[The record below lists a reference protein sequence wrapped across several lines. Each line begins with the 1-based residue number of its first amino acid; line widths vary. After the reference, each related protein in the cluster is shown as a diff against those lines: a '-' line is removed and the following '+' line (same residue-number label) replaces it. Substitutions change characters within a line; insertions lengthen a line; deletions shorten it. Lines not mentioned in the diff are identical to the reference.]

1 MGREWDG
8 GPVITARNLCKMYGP
23 HLALD
28 DVNLEIPSGA
38 VGILGPNGAGKST
51 LFKCLLGL
59 IKTTSGDG
67 TVLGYDIRTEG
78 DMIRSRIGYM
88 PENNPLPLDLRVAD
102 YLKFRAQLKR
112 LANGDSANRIA
123 EVMEQ
128 CGVADVA
135 GRFIGQLSRGYR
147 QRVGMA
153 DALLGKPE
161 LIVLDEPT
169 AGLDPNQ
176 VRSVR
181 KLVRDLAGGHTVLIS
196 SHILSEIEMTC
207 DRVVILHEG
216 RLLASGALDELMAK
230 ANAAIVAE
238 VRAPLTDAKEWATQL
253 ALGQAECAEQPGGYV
268 RCRFTDAKS
277 TDAREKI
284 FSSAS
289 ERGWPLR
296 ELSRQAQSLEDLFI
310 SLTRGT
316 EVGE

>member
-1 MGREWDG
+1 MIE
-8 GPVITARNLCKMYGP
+8 VQNLSKRYGQ
-23 HLALD
+23 HVALD
-28 DVNLEIPSGA
+28 GVSFS
-38 VGILGPNGAGKST
+38 VGRGEVVGFLGPNGAGKST
-51 LFKCLLGL
+51 TMRILTTFMAA
-59 IKTTSGDG
+59 TSGSVRVG
-67 TVLGYDIRTEG
+67 G
-78 DMIRSRIGYM
+78 DCVFEHPMRVCERIGYM
-88 PENNPLPLDLRVAD
+88 PENNPLPLDLRVGD

-147 QRVGMA
+147 QRVGLA
-153 DALLGKPE
+153 DALLAKPE

-181 KLVRDLAGGHTVLIS
+181 RLIRELAGSHTVLIS

-216 RLLASGALDELMAK
+216 RLLASGALDALMAK
-230 ANAAIVAE
+230 ANAAVVAE
-238 VRAPLTDAKEWATQL
+238 VRASLTDTIEWAAKL

-268 RCRFTDAKS
+268 RCRFADAKS
-277 TDAREKI
+277 ADTREKI
-284 FSSAS
+284 FASAN
-289 ERGWPLR
+289 EHGWSLR
-296 ELSRQAQSLEDLFI
+296 ELSRQAPSLEDLFV
-310 SLTRGT
+310 SLTRGK
-316 EVGE
+316 EGGK

>member
-1 MGREWDG
+1 MIE
-8 GPVITARNLCKMYGP
+8 VQNLTKRYGQ
-23 HLALD
+23 HVALD
-28 DVNLEIPSGA
+28 GVSFS
-38 VGILGPNGAGKST
+38 VGRGEVVGFLGPNGAGKST
-51 LFKCLLGL
+51 TMRILTTF
-59 IKTTSGDG
+59 IAATSG
-67 TVLGYDIRTEG
+67 TVRVGG
-78 DMIRSRIGYM
+78 DCVFEQPMRVRKRLGYM

-123 EVMEQ
+123 GVMEQ

-296 ELSRQAQSLEDLFI
+296 ELSRQAQSLEDLFV
-310 SLTRGT
+310 SLTRGK
-316 EVGE
+316 EAGE

>member
-1 MGREWDG
+1 MDTPMIE
-8 GPVITARNLCKMYGP
+8 VQNLTKRYGQ
-23 HLALD
+23 HVALD
-28 DVNLEIPSGA
+28 GVSFS
-38 VGILGPNGAGKST
+38 VGGGEVVGFLGPNGAGKST
-51 LFKCLLGL
+51 TMRILTTFMAA
-59 IKTTSGDG
+59 TSGS
-67 TVLGYDIRTEG
+67 VRVG
-78 DMIRSRIGYM
+78 DDCVFENPMRVRERIGYM
-88 PENNPLPLDLRVAD
+88 PENNPLPTDLRAGD

-147 QRVGMA
+147 QRVGLA
-153 DALLGKPE
+153 DALLAKPE

-181 KLVRDLAGGHTVLIS
+181 RLIRELAGSHTVLIS

-216 RLLASGALDELMAK
+216 RLLASGALDALM
-230 ANAAIVAE
+230 ANAAVVAE
-238 VRAPLTDAKEWATQL
+238 VRASLTDTIEWAAKL

-268 RCRFTDAKS
+268 RCRFADAKS
-277 TDAREKI
+277 ADAREKI
-284 FSSAS
+284 FASAN

-296 ELSRQAQSLEDLFI
+296 ELSRQAPSLEDLFV
-310 SLTRGT
+310 SLTHGK
-316 EVGE
+316 ECGK

>member
-1 MGREWDG
+1 MIE
-8 GPVITARNLCKMYGP
+8 VQNLTKRYGQ
-23 HLALD
+23 HVALD
-28 DVNLEIPSGA
+28 GVSFS
-38 VGILGPNGAGKST
+38 VGCGEVVGFLGPNGAGKST
-51 LFKCLLGL
+51 TMRILTTFMAA
-59 IKTTSGDG
+59 TSGSVRVG
-67 TVLGYDIRTEG
+67 G
-78 DMIRSRIGYM
+78 DCVFENPMRVRERIGYM
-88 PENNPLPLDLRVAD
+88 PENNPLPTDLRVGD

-123 EVMEQ
+123 GVMEQ

-296 ELSRQAQSLEDLFI
+296 ELSRQAPSLEDLFI
-310 SLTRGT
+310 SLTRGK
-316 EVGE
+316 EAGE

>member
-1 MGREWDG
+1 MIE
-8 GPVITARNLCKMYGP
+8 VQNLTKRYGQ
-23 HLALD
+23 HVALD
-28 DVNLEIPSGA
+28 GVSFS
-38 VGILGPNGAGKST
+38 VGYGEVVGFLGPNGAGKST
-51 LFKCLLGL
+51 TMRILTTFMAA
-59 IKTTSGDG
+59 TSGSVRVG
-67 TVLGYDIRTEG
+67 G
-78 DMIRSRIGYM
+78 DCVFENPMRVRERIGYM
-88 PENNPLPLDLRVAD
+88 PENNPLPLDLRVGD

-112 LANGDSANRIA
+112 LANGDSAQRIA
-123 EVMEQ
+123 GVMER

-147 QRVGMA
+147 QRVGLA
-153 DALLGKPE
+153 DALLAKPE

-181 KLVRDLAGGHTVLIS
+181 KLIRELAGSHTVLIS

-230 ANAAIVAE
+230 TAVAVVAE
-238 VRAPLTDAKEWATQL
+238 VRASLADAKQWAAKL

-268 RCRFTDAKS
+268 RCRFTDTKS
-277 TDAREKI
+277 PDAREKI
-284 FSSAS
+284 FSSAN

-296 ELSRQAQSLEDLFI
+296 ELTRQAPSLEDLFV
-310 SLTRGT
+310 SLTRRK
-316 EVGE
+316 EADE

>member
-1 MGREWDG
+1 MR
-8 GPVITARNLCKMYGP
+8 
-23 HLALD
+23 
-28 DVNLEIPSGA
+28 
-38 VGILGPNGAGKST
+38 ILTTFIAA
-51 LFKCLLGL
+51 
-59 IKTTSGDG
+59 TSG
-67 TVLGYDIRTEG
+67 TVRVGG
-78 DMIRSRIGYM
+78 DCVFEQPMRVRKRLGYM

-112 LANGDSANRIA
+112 LANGDSAKRIA
-123 EVMEQ
+123 GVMEQ

-296 ELSRQAQSLEDLFI
+296 ELSRQAPSLEDLFI
-310 SLTRGT
+310 SLTRGK
-316 EVGE
+316 EAGE

>member
-1 MGREWDG
+1 MIE
-8 GPVITARNLCKMYGP
+8 VQNLTKRYGQ
-23 HLALD
+23 HVALD
-28 DVNLEIPSGA
+28 GVSFS
-38 VGILGPNGAGKST
+38 VGYGEVVGFLGPNGAGKST
-51 LFKCLLGL
+51 TMRIL
-59 IKTTSGDG
+59 TTFMAAPSGSVRVG
-67 TVLGYDIRTEG
+67 G
-78 DMIRSRIGYM
+78 DCVFENPMRVRERIGYM
-88 PENNPLPLDLRVAD
+88 PENNPLPLDLRVGD

-123 EVMEQ
+123 GVMEQ

-147 QRVGMA
+147 QRVGLA
-153 DALLGKPE
+153 DALLAKPE

-181 KLVRDLAGGHTVLIS
+181 KLIRELAGSHTVLIS

-230 ANAAIVAE
+230 TAVAVVAE
-238 VRAPLTDAKEWATQL
+238 VRASLADAKQWAAKL

-268 RCRFTDAKS
+268 RCRFTDTKS
-277 TDAREKI
+277 PDAREKI
-284 FSSAS
+284 FSSAN

-296 ELSRQAQSLEDLFI
+296 ELTRQAPSLEDLFV
-310 SLTRGT
+310 SLTRGK
-316 EVGE
+316 EADE

>member
-1 MGREWDG
+1 MIE
-8 GPVITARNLCKMYGP
+8 VQNLTKRYGQ
-23 HLALD
+23 HVALD
-28 DVNLEIPSGA
+28 SVSFS
-38 VGILGPNGAGKST
+38 VGCGEVVGFLGPNGAGKST
-51 LFKCLLGL
+51 TMRILTTFMAA
-59 IKTTSGDG
+59 TSG
-67 TVLGYDIRTEG
+67 TVRVGG
-78 DMIRSRIGYM
+78 DCVFENPMRVRERVGYM
-88 PENNPLPLDLRVAD
+88 PENNPLPTDLRVGD

-135 GRFIGQLSRGYR
+135 SRFIGQLSRGYR

-153 DALLGKPE
+153 DALLAKPE

-181 KLVRDLAGGHTVLIS
+181 KLIRELAGDHTVLIS

-207 DRVVILHEG
+207 DRIVILHKG

-230 ANAAIVAE
+230 ANAAVVAE
-238 VRAPLTDAKEWATQL
+238 VRAPLNDAKQWAAEL
-253 ALGQAECAEQPGGYV
+253 ALGQAECAAQQDGYV
-268 RCRFTDAKS
+268 RCRFVNASS
-277 TDAREKI
+277 TGARKKI
-284 FSSAS
+284 YASAN

-296 ELSRQAQSLEDLFI
+296 ELTRQAPSLEDLFV
-310 SLTRGT
+310 SLTHGK
-316 EVGE
+316 EGGE

>member
-1 MGREWDG
+1 MIE
-8 GPVITARNLCKMYGP
+8 VQNLTKRYGQ
-23 HLALD
+23 HVALD
-28 DVNLEIPSGA
+28 A
-38 VGILGPNGAGKST
+38 VSFSVGHGEVVGFLGPNGAGKST
-51 LFKCLLGL
+51 MMRILTTFMAA
-59 IKTTSGDG
+59 TSGSARVG
-67 TVLGYDIRTEG
+67 G
-78 DMIRSRIGYM
+78 DCVFENPMRVRKRLGYM
-88 PENNPLPLDLRVAD
+88 PENNPLPPDLRVGD

-112 LANGDSANRIA
+112 LANGDSAKRIA
-123 EVMEQ
+123 GVMEQ
-128 CGVADVA
+128 CGIADVA

-153 DALLGKPE
+153 DALLAKPE

-216 RLLASGALDELMAK
+216 RLLASGALDNLMAK
-230 ANAAIVAE
+230 ANAAVAAE
-238 VRAPLTDAKEWATQL
+238 VQTSLANAKEWAAQL

-268 RCRFTDAKS
+268 RCRFADANRA
-277 TDAREKI
+277 DAREKI
-284 FSSAS
+284 FASAN

-296 ELSRQAQSLEDLFI
+296 ELSRQAPSLEDLFVN
-310 SLTRGT
+310 LTRGK
-316 EVGE
+316 EGGE

>member
-1 MGREWDG
+1 MIE
-8 GPVITARNLCKMYGP
+8 VQNLTKRYGQ
-23 HLALD
+23 HVALD
-28 DVNLEIPSGA
+28 GVSFS
-38 VGILGPNGAGKST
+38 VGRGEVVGFLGPNGAGKST
-51 LFKCLLGL
+51 TMRILTTF
-59 IKTTSGDG
+59 IAATSG
-67 TVLGYDIRTEG
+67 TVRVGG
-78 DMIRSRIGYM
+78 DCVFEQPMRVRKRLGYM

-112 LANGDSANRIA
+112 LANGDSAKRIA
-123 EVMEQ
+123 GVMEQ

-296 ELSRQAQSLEDLFI
+296 ELSRQAQSLEDLFV
-310 SLTRGT
+310 SLTRGK
-316 EVGE
+316 EAGE

>member
-1 MGREWDG
+1 MIE
-8 GPVITARNLCKMYGP
+8 VQNLTKRYGQ
-23 HLALD
+23 HVALD
-28 DVNLEIPSGA
+28 GVSFS
-38 VGILGPNGAGKST
+38 VGRGEVVGFLGPNGAGKST
-51 LFKCLLGL
+51 TMRILTTF
-59 IKTTSGDG
+59 IAATSG
-67 TVLGYDIRTEG
+67 TVRVGG
-78 DMIRSRIGYM
+78 DCVFEQPMRVRKRLGYM

-123 EVMEQ
+123 GVMEQ

-296 ELSRQAQSLEDLFI
+296 ELSRQAPSLEDLFI
-310 SLTRGT
+310 SLTRGK
-316 EVGE
+316 EAGE